1 MAVSHDVSY
10 RDGGVG
16 NGDGL
21 MAAAAAPAH
30 FMDFNCFIDTIAITD
45 DTAVTDAMA
54 NMWGDASNTLSHT
67 PKSIVLAPPVPATLC
82 VDDGV
87 ANATADIPP
96 CVPAFSRKRRRAWT
110 SAEHSRFLQAP
121 H

>member
-1 MAVSHDVSY
+1 MAVTHDVSY

-16 NGDGL
+16 NGDGM
-21 MAAAAAPAH
+21 MAAAAAPVH
-30 FMDFNCFIDTIAITD
+30 FMDFNCFIDKRAITD
-45 DTAVTDAMA
+45 VTAVTDAMA
-54 NMWGDASNTLSHT
+54 NMGVNASNT
-67 PKSIVLAPPVPATLC
+67 PKSIVLAPPVPATLG

-87 ANATADIPP
+87 ADATADIPP

-110 SAEHSRFLQAP
+110 SAEHSRFLQAS

>member
-1 MAVSHDVSY
+1 MAVTHDVSY

-16 NGDGL
+16 NGDGM
-21 MAAAAAPAH
+21 MAAAAAPVH
-30 FMDFNCFIDTIAITD
+30 FMDFMGLN
-45 DTAVTDAMA
+45 
-54 NMWGDASNTLSHT
+54 ASNT
-67 PKSIVLAPPVPATLC
+67 PKSIVVAPPVPATLG

-87 ANATADIPP
+87 ADATADIPP

-110 SAEHSRFLQAP
+110 SAEHSRFLQAS

>member
-45 DTAVTDAMA
+45 DTAVTDA
-54 NMWGDASNTLSHT
+54 
-67 PKSIVLAPPVPATLC
+67 LC

-87 ANATADIPP
+87 ADATADIPP
-96 CVPAFSRKRRRAWT
+96 CVPALSRKRRRAWT